1 MKRFAW
7 VWTAVMVISLSVA
20 SGASTPGRPYSF
32 GHNAYGKLGYGYA
45 DTNAHPTPA
54 EVTNLSRIVGVSAG
68 DHHSLA
74 VKEDGT
80 VWVWGCNGTGQCDY
94 TFIDRW
100 SPVQFYPLTGVVAVE
115 AGMGYSMALKADGTV
130 WTWGTWDWGV
140 LGQGNT
146 WNIPGQVVGLEG
158 VVGIA
163 AGVVHNLA
171 VKSDGT
177 VWAWG
182 TNTNGQLGDDTI
194 EDRNA
199 PVQVQGLTDA
209 VSVSAGYMHS
219 LALMRNGTVWAW
231 GDNSHGEL
239 GDGTTLERHTPVQV
253 AGLSDVES
261 ISAGALFSLAV
272 KSDGTVWAWGLG
284 SSLGIGAT
292 DDCLT
297 PVQIT
302 VLTGVSSISSG
313 GYPHPFFC
321 LALCKDGT
329 VYTWGLNSRGQFG
342 DGTTIGSDVPVKNN
356 LLSDVVSVSA
366 GFIHSLVVVE
376 AKPVS
381 VRFSIS
387 PTGGEDGR
395 LLLPQPVVEVVD
407 SGGDRVDTFDGT
419 VSIAIKAGTGDPS
432 AQLLGTTSLQAVD
445 GVAVFTDLAIDLAGT
460 GYVLTASSPGLL
472 DGDTAP
478 FDVVKTAR
486 CLAFD
491 IQPGQGRE
499 GVVLGTQP
507 VVSARFSDGT
517 KAEYYTGQ
525 VTISI
530 IPGSGTPGAVLNGTT
545 IVNCAEGIATFVD
558 LSIDKWGTGYVLMA
572 TSTGLTSAFS
582 AAFDVAPVA
591 KYLTFTQQPQQ
602 AIAGTRFVKQPTV
615 CVMGSDSKPII
626 YDGPITLSIKPGT
639 GTEGA
644 VLNGTTTVNC
654 VEYYAIFT
662 DLSIDKAGHD
672 YVLTATNPALMS
684 VDSSPFNVGPAATK
698 LAFDVQPGSAREG
711 VVLGAQP
718 VISAKYSDGTTAT
731 YFNGPVTVSIK
742 PGTGASGALLNGT
755 TTVNCVDGIAT
766 FTNLSIDKWGTGY
779 ILTVTSPGLTSA
791 DSAAFDV
798 APVAKY
804 LVFTISPFYP
814 MAGSRFQEVPTVY
827 VMGSDDRAINYDGP
841 ITLSIKPGT
850 GTEGAVLNG
859 TTTVNCVEYYAI
871 FTDLSIDKAGHNYVL
886 TATSPGLIPGDSEAF
901 DVAEAASS
909 LVFEVQPGRWCESG
923 LGTQP
928 IVAAKFNDGTT
939 ANYFSGPVTISI
951 KPGSGTPGAV
961 LGGNRTKNCINGR
974 AAYENLSID
983 KAGAGYVLTASSPGL
998 ASGDSQPFDVVTR
1011 YTVYAWGLNEYGQLG
1026 DGTVDERHTP
1036 TALAGL
1042 YDVISVDGGT
1052 THSLTATEDGSV
1064 WGWGNNY
1071 YGQLGDGSTT
1081 DSLIPVQISGL
1092 AGVRQVSAGRGHSL
1106 ALMENGTVWAWG
1118 WNSRGQ
1124 LGDGTQTW
1132 RSTPVQVPDLTDI
1145 KAVSAGYYHSLALKN
1160 DGTVWAW
1167 GGNTSGQLGDGT
1179 WSMRKSPV
1187 RVLYLSDVKA
1197 VSAGSFHSLAL
1208 KEDGSV
1214 WAWGLNSSGQLGIN
1228 TTESSPDPVQV
1239 TALNEVAAVAAGGFH
1254 SLAVKSDGTV
1264 LAFGSDGLAP
1274 TEDLTPVAVA
1284 GLTGVIS
1291 ATAGESSSF
1300 VMCDD
1305 RSLWAWGS
1313 NYSGTLG
1320 DGTTEERHTP
1330 VRVLCP
1336 AGIIAIGAGDFH
1348 GLAVVSSVLT
1358 HPYAVEE
1365 AREALSIAG
1374 GLSAADRM
1382 RFDRLNAAFT
1392 GPSAGLIDI
1401 IDVARIARKV
1411 AGLESNP

>member
-54 EVTNLSRIVGVSAG
+54 GVPNLSRIVGVSAG

-80 VWVWGCNGTGQCDY
+80 VWVWGCNGTGQCDG

-100 SPVQFYPLTGVVAVE
+100 SPAWFYPLTGVVAVE
-115 AGMGYSMALKADGTV
+115 AGMGYSMALKSDGTV

-146 WNIPGQVVGLEG
+146 CNIPGQVVGLEG

-163 AGVVHNLA
+163 AGMVHNLA

-182 TNTNGQLGDDTI
+182 KNTNGQLGDDTI

-239 GDGTTLERHTPVQV
+239 GNGTTLERHTPVQV

-261 ISAGALFSLAV
+261 ISAGVLFSLAV

-313 GYPHPFFC
+313 GYPHHFFC

-329 VYTWGLNSRGQFG
+329 VHTWGLNSRGQFG

-530 IPGSGTPGAVLNGTT
+530 IPGSGTPGAVLNG
-545 IVNCAEGIATFVD
+545 
-558 LSIDKWGTGYVLMA
+558 
-572 TSTGLTSAFS
+572 
-582 AAFDVAPVA
+582 
-591 KYLTFTQQPQQ
+591 
-602 AIAGTRFVKQPTV
+602 
-615 CVMGSDSKPII
+615 
-626 YDGPITLSIKPGT
+626 
-639 GTEGA
+639 
-644 VLNGTTTVNC
+644 
-654 VEYYAIFT
+654 
-662 DLSIDKAGHD
+662 
-672 YVLTATNPALMS
+672 
-684 VDSSPFNVGPAATK
+684 
-698 LAFDVQPGSAREG
+698 
-711 VVLGAQP
+711 
-718 VISAKYSDGTTAT
+718 
-731 YFNGPVTVSIK
+731 
-742 PGTGASGALLNGT
+742 
-755 TTVNCVDGIAT
+755 
-766 FTNLSIDKWGTGY
+766 
-779 ILTVTSPGLTSA
+779 
-791 DSAAFDV
+791 
-798 APVAKY
+798 
-804 LVFTISPFYP
+804 
-814 MAGSRFQEVPTVY
+814 
-827 VMGSDDRAINYDGP
+827 
-841 ITLSIKPGT
+841 
-850 GTEGAVLNG
+850 
-859 TTTVNCVEYYAI
+859 
-871 FTDLSIDKAGHNYVL
+871 
-886 TATSPGLIPGDSEAF
+886 
-901 DVAEAASS
+901 
-909 LVFEVQPGRWCESG
+909 
-923 LGTQP
+923 
-928 IVAAKFNDGTT
+928 
-939 ANYFSGPVTISI
+939 
-951 KPGSGTPGAV
+951 
-961 LGGNRTKNCINGR
+961 NRTKNCINGR
-974 AAYENLSID
+974 AAYRDLSID
-983 KAGAGYVLTASSPGL
+983 KAGAGYVLTASNPGL

-1239 TALNEVAAVAAGGFH
+1239 TALNEVAAVAAGGLH

-1348 GLAVVSSVLT
+1348 GMAVVSSVLT

-1365 AREALSIAG
+1365 ARDALSITG
-1374 GLSAADRM
+1374 GLSSVDRIQ
-1382 RFDRLNAAFT
+1382 FDRLNAVFT
-1392 GPSAGLIDI
+1392 GPSAGIIDI
-1401 IDVARIARKV
+1401 IDVARIARKA
-1411 AGLESNP
+1411 AGLEPNP